1 MKKNIAV
8 FASGRGSN
16 FNAIALAVK
25 GGALKINLA
34 LLVCDKPGAPVLNK
48 AKKYGVKAVLVKRGD
63 FSDKK
68 SFEDKIMQ
76 YLKESKVDLI
86 VMAGFMRM
94 LSPEL
99 VRRYKNRIINI
110 HPALLPSFKGTGGI
124 NDAFNYGVKVAGV
137 TVHFVDEEM
146 DHGAIILQRAVN
158 IEERDNLKSLERKIH
173 KIEHELYPAAIK
185 LFVQGKVRLTG
196 GRRVRITS
204 RKAG

>member
-1 MKKNIAV
+1 M
-8 FASGRGSN
+8 STDTE
-16 FNAIALAVK
+16 L
-25 GGALKINLA
+25 
-34 LLVCDKPGAPVLNK
+34 
-48 AKKYGVKAVLVKRGD
+48 
-63 FSDKK
+63 
-68 SFEDKIMQ
+68 
-76 YLKESKVDLI
+76 VDLI
-86 VMAGFMRM
+86 KQGNHTAFEQIVAK
-94 LSPEL
+94 
-99 VRRYKNRIINI
+99 YKNKIINV
-110 HPALLPSFKGTGGI
+110 HPALLPAFKGTQAI
-124 NDAFNYGVKVAGV
+124 KDAFDYGAKVTGV